1 MNSNNIID
9 NPILNS
15 HLLCLNEEKVPLL
28 VYFNPFLIPVK
39 KMPVRIVIED
49 ESIRTNVKTDNNH
62 EEAHDSE
69 MSKFS
74 KEATSESNVNV
85 KLQNPIMW
93 QEDTLMNAV
102 KFEYSKFFYQGN
114 YIFPLNYLFQ
124 IYVLNL
130 INNFD
135 KNIECAPKYK
145 FSITRSRKKEKKFIH
160 KKINKII
167 SRVHNM
173 DCLLKK
179 IKA

>member
-49 ESIRTNVKTDNNH
+49 ESIRTNVKTENNH

-69 MSKFS
+69 IMSKFS
-74 KEATSESNVNV
+74 KEATSETNMNV
-85 KLQNPIMW
+85 KSQNPITW
-93 QEDTLMNAV
+93 QEETLINAV

-114 YIFPLNYLFQ
+114 
-124 IYVLNL
+124 
-130 INNFD
+130 
-135 KNIECAPKYK
+135 KY
-145 FSITRSRKKEKKFIH
+145 F
-160 KKINKII
+160 
-167 SRVHNM
+167 
-173 DCLLKK
+173 L
-179 IKA
+179 